1 MENQDRTARGL
12 DRRTFVAASAAAG
25 ALAVAAGASMA
36 RAEEAAEAEEAPAE
50 EAAPAAGETLECD
63 VCVVGCGAA
72 GFMASIT
79 AAQNGAKV
87 ITLEKGDNITA
98 PNGVYVS
105 GPFAVDTDVL
115 HNREGGTTLTVDD
128 VFYHVMDYTHWTP
141 NPSLMRKC
149 LDASKDAVAVLEG
162 IGYEFQEA
170 NFRFLTPF
178 INEKGGF
185 HLILTELEDRFTL
198 CPRP

>member
-1 MENQDRTARGL
+1 MDVRSNLSAGL
-12 DRRTFVAASAAAG
+12 DRRTFLAGAAAAG
-25 ALAVAAGASMA
+25 ALVTAGATA
-36 RAEEAAEAEEAPAE
+36 AFAEEEGEAAAESAEAE
-50 EAAPAAGETLECD
+50 APAASGEALECD

-72 GFMASIT
+72 GFVASIA

-87 ITLEKGDNITA
+87 ITLEKGADVTA

-105 GPFAVDTDVL
+105 GPFGVDSDVL

-149 LDASKDAVAVLEG
+149 LETSKDAVALLEG
-162 IGYEFQEA
+162 IGYEF
-170 NFRFLTPF
+170 R
-178 INEKGGF
+178 
-185 HLILTELEDRFTL
+185 
-198 CPRP
+198 RPTSAS

>member
-12 DRRTFVAASAAAG
+12 DRRTFVAGAAAAG

-105 GPFAVDTDVL
+105 GPFAVDTDAGSL
-115 HNREGGTTLTVDD
+115 YYSPYYD
-128 VFYHVMDYTHWTP
+128 VPGFCYGLCID
-141 NPSLMRKC
+141 S
-149 LDASKDAVAVLEG
+149 
-162 IGYEFQEA
+162 GYIAANEA
-170 NFRFLTPF
+170 CAYAGVTA
-178 INEKGGF
+178 
-185 HLILTELEDRFTL
+185 
-198 CPRP
+198 

>member
-1 MENQDRTARGL
+1 
-12 DRRTFVAASAAAG
+12 
-25 ALAVAAGASMA
+25 MA

-87 ITLEKGDNITA
+87 ITLEKGADVTA

-149 LDASKDAVAVLEG
+149 LDAAKDAVAVLEG
-162 IGYEFQEA
+162 IGDEFQEQ
-170 NFRFLTPF
+170 
-178 INEKGGF
+178 G
-185 HLILTELEDRFTL
+185 HLPLPDPVHQREGRLPPHPHRARGPLHPVAERPRRERRAGALVHDHDR
-198 CPRP
+198 PGRRRHHRDRRRRH